1 MKKYK
6 KILAQKKAQKNI
18 QSKFSAIHVKMAKI
32 PIYCYKHQ
40 SQQKYHQQP
49 SMKTSTG
56 DNLGKKCWVSFNG
69 SDN

>member
-6 KILAQKKAQKNI
+6 KILAQKKHNKNI

-49 SMKTSTG
+49 SMKITG
-56 DNLGKKCWVSFNG
+56 DNLGKKVSGLF
-69 SDN
+69 